1 MNGDV
6 ESGYRNIGYSR
17 DGDEI
22 YEQIKGWKNL
32 HVQER
37 KKLRIQKNETGR
49 DGNRNMQCLKK
60 GGLFH
65 GGCSS
70 RLMKNKERDGWRQV
84 SQPRQERMPI
94 L

>member
-17 DGDEI
+17 DSGEI

-37 KKLRIQKNETGR
+37 KKNSEYRK
-49 DGNRNMQCLKK
+49 M
-60 GGLFH
+60 
-65 GGCSS
+65 
-70 RLMKNKERDGWRQV
+70 RQV
-84 SQPRQERMPI
+84 GMGTEMCDV
-94 L
+94 

>member
-17 DGDEI
+17 DSGEI

-37 KKLRIQKNETGR
+37 KKNSEYRK
-49 DGNRNMQCLKK
+49 M
-60 GGLFH
+60 
-65 GGCSS
+65 
-70 RLMKNKERDGWRQV
+70 RQV
-84 SQPRQERMPI
+84 GMGTEMRDV
-94 L
+94 